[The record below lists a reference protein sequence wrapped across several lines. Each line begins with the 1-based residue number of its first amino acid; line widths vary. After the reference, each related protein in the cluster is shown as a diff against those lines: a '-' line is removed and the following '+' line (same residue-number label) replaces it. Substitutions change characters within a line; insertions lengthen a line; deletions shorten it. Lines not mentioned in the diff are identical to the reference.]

1 MEEVN
6 LFNYKAY
13 QKKSNTSKNA
23 YYQKKNKN
31 TLRDEVYELLLLKD
45 YSNEQI
51 ANELNI
57 PLSSACARCRELQ
70 ISDKVIDSG
79 MKTLTKFGRKA
90 VLWGAKQRLKPK
102 DCT

>member
-70 ISDKVIDSG
+70 VDGKIIDSN
-79 MKTLTKFGRKA
+79 KRVLSKYKRECVVWKRK
-90 VLWGAKQRLKPK
+90 
-102 DCT
+102 